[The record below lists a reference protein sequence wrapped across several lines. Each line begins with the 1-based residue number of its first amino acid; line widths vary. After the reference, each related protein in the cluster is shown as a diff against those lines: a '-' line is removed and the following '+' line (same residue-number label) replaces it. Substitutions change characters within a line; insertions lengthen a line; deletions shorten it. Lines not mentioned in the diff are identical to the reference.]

1 MNGKNALAVDIGGT
15 FTDVV
20 LQLDQRLHA
29 TKVLT
34 TRDDPSDAVIAGIQQ
49 LFTETG
55 ASSEHISL
63 VLHGTT
69 LATNAIIERRGA
81 KTALLTTAGHRDILE
96 MAFENRFEQYDVN
109 IERPTPLVPRK
120 LRIPITERVLASGD
134 VLVPLDE
141 SSVEQAIDLLLSEGV
156 ESVAIGFLHAY
167 RNGDHEARVAELVHG
182 RMNSIPLSLSS
193 DVCPEIREYERLST
207 TSANAYVLPLMSKY
221 LLSLQEKLNALNF
234 RCPYLMMTSGGGL
247 TSLETAAKYP
257 IRLVESGPAGGAI
270 LAGVIARE
278 LELDQ
283 VLSFDM
289 GGTTAKLCLLE
300 QGETILS
307 RAFEV
312 DRTYRF
318 KKGSGLPVRIPVI
331 EMVEIGAGGGSIAQV
346 DKLGRIQI
354 GPESAGS
361 APGPACYGSGGT
373 EPTVTDA
380 DCVLGRL
387 DPSNF
392 AGGQLHL
399 DTLAATRAI
408 TKKVGSP
415 LDLSIVTSAL
425 GISEIVDENM
435 TAAAQS
441 HATEWGKSV
450 HDRTLIAFGG
460 AAPLHAARMLE
471 KMNLARVIIPE
482 GAGVGSAI
490 GFIFAPIS
498 YEVVRSRHLLLS
510 EFDEIL
516 VDEIIRDMREE
527 ANSVVASALQ
537 GSEEILET
545 ATAFMRYVGQGHEV
559 TVSFRSD
566 SINKQLLQQNFEE
579 TYTTLYGKVIPDAEI
594 EVMSWTFNV
603 STKSQGIE
611 RVEDNGDDSASVNES
626 HEKYELID
634 IHGTHEATVIP
645 RESLS
650 PNIPVEGPALITEK
664 HTTTVVPP
672 GYRVCKLTPSNHLS
686 LERVNT

>member
-20 LQLDQRLHA
+20 LQLEQRLHS

-34 TRDDPSDAVIAGIQQ
+34 TQEDPSEAVIAGIQQ
-49 LFTETG
+49 LFTESG
-55 ASSEHISL
+55 ASPEHISL

-141 SSVEQAIDLLLSEGV
+141 SSVREAIDLLLDEGV

-167 RNGDHEARVAELVHG
+167 RNGDHEARVAELVHD
-182 RMNSIPLSLSS
+182 RMSSIPVSLSS

-207 TSANAYVLPLMSKY
+207 TCANAYVLPLMSKY
-221 LLSLQEKLNALNF
+221 LLSLQEKLNAFNF

-289 GGTTAKLCLLE
+289 GGTTAKLCLLD
-300 QGETILS
+300 QGKTILS

-392 AGGQLHL
+392 AGGQFNL

-435 TAAAQS
+435 TAAAHS

-450 HDRTLIAFGG
+450 HNRTLIAFGG

-498 YEVVRSRHLLLS
+498 YEVVRSRYVLLS
-510 EFDEIL
+510 EFDENL

-537 GSEEILET
+537 GSEEVSET

-579 TYTTLYGKVIPDAEI
+579 TYTALYGKVIPNAEI
-594 EVMSWTFNV
+594 EVMSWTLNV
-603 STKSQGIE
+603 STKTQGIE
-611 RVEDNGDDSASVNES
+611 SSEDNGHDSASVNIS
-626 HEKYELID
+626 HKKHELID

-650 PNIPVEGPALITEK
+650 PNTPVEGPALITEK
-664 HTTTVVPP
+664 HTTTVVPL
-672 GYRVCKLTPSNHLS
+672 GFRVCKLTPSNHLS
-686 LERVNT
+686 LERVQA